1 MCGKRA
7 VFQQSERG
15 LRLGARRIGFLLTI
29 DAQATDRKICDKKL
43 KAERERGL
51 FRVFN
56 SSTSSS
62 ILLFWSFV
70 EERVCFHE
78 DTKERKG
85 LGTSPFGPSGLTN
98 VPSPCVSL
106 ASWESQASFLGFFWE
121 GMVEGI

>member
-1 MCGKRA
+1 M
-7 VFQQSERG
+7 
-15 LRLGARRIGFLLTI
+15 LTI
-29 DAQATDRKICDKKL
+29 GSQIADRKIYDKKL

-106 ASWESQASFLGFFWE
+106 ASWESQASFFRFFLGRDGGRSIMGVFFRRE
-121 GMVEGI
+121 GFLMDA